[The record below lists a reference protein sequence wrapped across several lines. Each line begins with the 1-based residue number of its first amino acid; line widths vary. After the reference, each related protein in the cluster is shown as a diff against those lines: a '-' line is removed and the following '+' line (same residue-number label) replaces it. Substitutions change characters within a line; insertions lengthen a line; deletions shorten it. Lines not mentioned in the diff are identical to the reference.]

1 MIKNLEART
10 DADLKRLERI
20 FWDYNIRERGESLY
34 DFVLGRKD
42 IAYLDRGE
50 VMARMLM
57 TVGWYHLI
65 DIFGLKN
72 LRNFLTDDVLR
83 WVWVE
88 DLRNNYRFAGE
99 ILDQIL
105 S

>member
-1 MIKNLEART
+1 MIKNLEARA
-10 DADLKRLERI
+10 DVDLKRLERI

-34 DFVLGRKD
+34 DFVLGRTE
-42 IAYLDRGE
+42 IEYLDRSE
-50 VMARMLM
+50 VTARMLM
-57 TVGWYHLI
+57 TMGWYHLI

-83 WVWVE
+83 RVWIE
-88 DLRNNYRFAGE
+88 DLRNNYRYARE

>member
-1 MIKNLEART
+1 MIENLQARA
-10 DADLKRLERI
+10 DVDLKRLEQI
-20 FWDYNIRERGESLY
+20 FWDYNIQERGESLY
-34 DFVLGRKD
+34 NFVLSMKE
-42 IAYLDRGE
+42 IEYLDRNE

-57 TVGWYHLI
+57 SVGWYHLI

-72 LRNFLTDDVLR
+72 LRNFLTDDVLQR
-83 WVWVE
+83 IWVE
-88 DLRNNYRFAGE
+88 DLRDNYRYARE

>member
-1 MIKNLEART
+1 MIKNLEARD

-20 FWDYNIRERGESLY
+20 FWDYNNRERGDSLY
-34 DFVLGRKD
+34 NFVLGKKE
-42 IAYLDRGE
+42 IEYLDRFD

-72 LRNFLTDDVLR
+72 LRNFLTDDVLQR
-83 WVWVE
+83 IWVE
-88 DLRNNYRFAGE
+88 DLRNNFRYARE